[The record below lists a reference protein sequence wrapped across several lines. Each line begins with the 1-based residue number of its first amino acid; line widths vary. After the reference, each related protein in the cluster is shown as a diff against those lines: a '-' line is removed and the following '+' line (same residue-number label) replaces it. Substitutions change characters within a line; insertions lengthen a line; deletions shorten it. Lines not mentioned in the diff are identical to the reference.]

1 MEKIEYYTI
10 KPNLKQLFGRKVTK
24 ELEFDEYTENK
35 KVHQIL
41 KECVLTTYLTDEEQ
55 SSIYGV
61 ADKVVTK
68 EETKIV
74 QNIPEGVILIWSEES
89 GYIIPDLQMTTL
101 DELEKEIKDIKEIYK
116 AGDVNENDI
125 TRNEETSS

>member
-24 ELEFDEYTENK
+24 DLEFDEYTENK